1 MSEYAVK
8 WGLDAEEPERPRER
22 MTREAD
28 YITEC
33 LACEEQILPG
43 DTITI
48 EDGDW
53 VHESCADD

>member
-1 MSEYAVK
+1 MSDYVS
-8 WGLDAEEPERPRER
+8 WGLDPEEAAPRER

-33 LACEEQILPG
+33 GACDEQILPG

-53 VHESCADD
+53 VHESCAED